1 MTKEEILT
9 GLGQTTDAFIEF
21 TGKVSPAVFFRQPPE
36 KWSIA
41 QNVIHLVSSANA
53 TRLAYSLPKFILRWY
68 AGKPNRPSRS
78 YEELVAKYKSKLEQG
93 GRAGGRFVPAKA
105 AISPTTDSILRKFSL
120 SMHRLGDVLQKKWT
134 EEQLDRYIA
143 PHPLLGKI
151 TLRELAY
158 FTIYHVQHHQRIIG
172 ERLQD

>member
-1 MTKEEILT
+1 MTKEEILA

-21 TGKVSPAVFFRQPPE
+21 TGKISPVLFFRQPPE

-53 TRLAYSLPKFILRWY
+53 TRVAYTLPKFILRWY
-68 AGKPNRPSRS
+68 AGRPNRPSRS
-78 YEELVAKYKSKLEQG
+78 YEELVAKYKTKLEQG
-93 GRAGGRFVPAKA
+93 GRASGRFVPAKA
-105 AISPTTDSILRKFSL
+105 VITPATETILRKFSI
-120 SMHRLGDVLQKKWT
+120 SMQRLISVLQKKWT
-134 EEQLDRYIA
+134 EEQLDQYIA

-151 TLRELAY
+151 TQRELAY
-158 FTIYHVQHHQRIIG
+158 FTIYHIQHHQRIIG